1 MSTQCQKNITY
12 AQFLTKYL
20 QETPFYQWLQS
31 IPPHYI
37 SRDLLIGIAE
47 IFLPKQMAS
56 SYIHHANRDEIILFL
71 ERNKEHIWDKIKEM
85 GDICLTNGSHVV
97 TLTSNSIPPYESNPQ
112 KPIHQFEFIYPGKN
126 KRGPYVNPSDLPQMP
141 VEDDISI
148 DDIFPSTFDI
158 DVFDFDL

>member
-1 MSTQCQKNITY
+1 MDQKNIEN
-12 AQFLTKYL
+12 AILT
-20 QETPFYQWLQS
+20 
-31 IPPHYI
+31 I
-37 SRDLLIGIAE
+37 
-47 IFLPKQMAS
+47 
-56 SYIHHANRDEIILFL
+56 
-71 ERNKEHIWDKIKEM
+71 IKEI